1 MKKNKQKELEK
12 KYTFQTDYLKDINN
26 FKNDDNIKLLI
37 LSSVNNASGLDLSF
51 VNNIIIFE
59 PVIGDKLYLK
69 DVEKQIIGRL
79 HRINQTEIV
88 NVYRFIINNTIEDEI
103 FKNSYSIKE

>member
-1 MKKNKQKELEK
+1 MLIGIIIRL
-12 KYTFQTDYLKDINN
+12 YNN
-26 FKNDDNIKLLI
+26 IAKL
-37 LSSVNNASGLDLSF
+37 

-69 DVEKQIIGRL
+69 DVEKQIIVRL

-103 FKNSYSIKE
+103 FKNSYLIKE